1 MAILLKDIWSIDNL
15 TDYKI
20 HFARDN
26 KVVQPLDVWIR
37 DRQEWQGWQEYY
49 PGRNDFN
56 KRFIFSLMQFYHET
70 DTWLFGG
77 VFEVLGR
84 PDDRPNGRYEVQ
96 LTDQG
101 QEYIG
106 RLKIRSSYRGR
117 STRKK
122 MESHY
127 NEFRVQEILRE
138 LYTAGEFPGYDKINL
153 SFKELAFLISNNRQ
167 DWKTA
172 LETIKGVYL
181 ITDIKKKKRYV
192 GSASGVGGIWSR
204 WSSYMR
210 TGDCRNRG
218 IRAHVNNV
226 KRDNQTRMDY
236 CRESFRFT
244 LLEQCL
250 TSTPKNKII
259 ERETFWKD
267 ILLTKEKQ
275 GLNRN

>member
-20 HFARDN
+20 HFARVNEN
-26 KVVQPLDVWIR
+26 KTQPLDAWIL
-37 DRQEWQGWQEYY
+37 DRQKWQGWQETRK
-49 PGRNDFN
+49 GRDDFN
-56 KRFIFSLMQFYHET
+56 RQFIFSLMQFYHEK
-70 DTWLFGG
+70 DIWLFGG

-84 PDDRPNGRYEVQ
+84 PEGRYEVQ

-101 QEYIG
+101 KEYIG

-117 STRKK
+117 PTRKK
-122 MESHY
+122 MEVHY
-127 NEFRVQEILRE
+127 NEFKVQEILRE
-138 LYTAGEFPGYDKINL
+138 PYTAGEFPGYDKINL

-204 WSSYMR
+204 WENYMR
-210 TGDCRNRG
+210 TGDCGNRG

-236 CRESFRFT
+236 CREAFRFT

-250 TSTPKNKII
+250 TSTPKDKII

>member
-15 TDYKI
+15 ANYKI
-20 HFARDN
+20 HFARVNEN
-26 KVVQPLDVWIR
+26 KTQPLDAWIL
-37 DRQEWQGWQEYY
+37 DRQKWQRWQQTR
-49 PGRNDFN
+49 PKRNAFN
-56 KRFIFSLMQFYHET
+56 QPFIFSLMRFYHEE
-70 DTWLFGG
+70 DIWLFGG
-77 VFEVLGR
+77 VFEVLER
-84 PDDRPNGRYEVQ
+84 HPYPELYKVR

-101 QEYIG
+101 KEFIG
-106 RLKIRSSYRGR
+106 RLKIRYAHKNRVAR
-117 STRKK
+117 AK
-122 MESHY
+122 MTPYYS
-127 NEFRVQEILRE
+127 EFEVQEILRE
-138 LYTAGEFPGYDKINL
+138 PYTAGEFPGYDKINL

-210 TGDCRNRG
+210 TGDCGNRG
-218 IRAHVNNV
+218 IRDHVNNV
-226 KRDNQTRMDY
+226 KRDNQTKINY
-236 CRESFRFT
+236 CREAFRFT